1 MSRKKG
7 LPREKDCRRQSAEV
21 GQMGKNI
28 LEVKHMT
35 VTIYE
40 HGEAYKVV
48 NRISFTVGE
57 GEIVGIVGESGCGK
71 SMTALALQDLLKNHI
86 KVTEGSMMFDGRDLR
101 TISAA
106 ERRQIN
112 GSDMTMIFQEPMT
125 SLNPLYRIGAQ
136 VGEVLMLHG
145 HHSRSEIEERTIEA
159 LRMAGLPD
167 PEKTM
172 RMYPHELSGG
182 MRQRVMIAMGIIAQ
196 PKLLI
201 ADEPTTALDVT
212 TQAHVLE
219 LLHRINQQT
228 GTAILLISHDLGVI
242 NKICSRV
249 LVMYAGKIVEQG
261 RTEDILRNPV
271 HPYTQGLI
279 ASIPTRRMKGMPL
292 ASIPGRVPP
301 VTEEKPPC
309 PFASRCD
316 KADKRCFTEYPGR
329 KTVSDDHIL
338 WCHIG

>member
-1 MSRKKG
+1 
-7 LPREKDCRRQSAEV
+7 
-21 GQMGKNI
+21 MGENI

-35 VTIYE
+35 VSIYE
-40 HGEAYKVV
+40 NGEEYKVV
-48 NRISFTVGE
+48 NRISFAVGK

-71 SMTALALQDLLKNHI
+71 SMMALALQDLLKNHI
-86 KVTEGSMMFDGRDLR
+86 KVTEGSMMFDGRVLR

-112 GSDMTMIFQEPMT
+112 GNDMSMIFQEPMT

-136 VGEVLMLHG
+136 VGEVLLLHG
-145 HHSRSEIEERTIEA
+145 KHSHAEIEQRTLEA
-159 LRMAGLPD
+159 LTMAGLPD
-167 PEKTM
+167 PAKTM

>member
-1 MSRKKG
+1 
-7 LPREKDCRRQSAEV
+7 
-21 GQMGKNI
+21 
-28 LEVKHMT
+28 
-35 VTIYE
+35 
-40 HGEAYKVV
+40 
-48 NRISFTVGE
+48 
-57 GEIVGIVGESGCGK
+57 
-71 SMTALALQDLLKNHI
+71 
-86 KVTEGSMMFDGRDLR
+86 MFDGRDLLKV
-101 TISAA
+101 SAA

-112 GSDMTMIFQEPMT
+112 GNDMTMIFQEPMT
-125 SLNPLYRIGAQ
+125 SLNPLYRIGPQ
-136 VGEVLMLHG
+136 VGEVLLLHG
-145 HHSRSEIEERTIEA
+145 HHSHAEIEEKTIEA

-167 PEKTM
+167 PVKTM

-196 PKLLI
+196 PKLQI

-212 TQAHVLE
+212 TQAHVLD
-219 LLHRINQQT
+219 LLRNINEKT

-261 RTEDILRNPV
+261 RTEDILKNPQ

-279 ASIPTRRMKGMPL
+279 ASIPTRRMKGNPL

-309 PFASRCD
+309 PFASRCS
-316 KADKRCFTEYPGR
+316 KADKRCFTEYPSRKKISPSGRSRNTRRKWR
-329 KTVSDDHIL
+329 KTTPSTSSAENSIL
-338 WCHIG
+338 NILTV

>member
-1 MSRKKG
+1 
-7 LPREKDCRRQSAEV
+7 
-21 GQMGKNI
+21 MGENI
-28 LEVKHMT
+28 LEIRHMT
-35 VTIYE
+35 VTLYE
-40 HGEAYKVV
+40 NGRSYKVV
-48 NRISFTVGE
+48 NRISFNVGK

-86 KVTEGSMMFDGRDLR
+86 KVTEGEMVFDGKDLR

-112 GSDMTMIFQEPMT
+112 GSDMSMIFQEPMT
-125 SLNPLYRIGAQ
+125 SLNPLQRIGTQ
-136 VGEVLMLHG
+136 VGEVLLLHG
-145 HHSRSEIEERTIEA
+145 RHSASEIRERTLEA
-159 LRMAGLPD
+159 LEMAGLPD

-172 RMYPHELSGG
+172 DRYPHELSGG
-182 MRQRVMIAMGIIAQ
+182 MRQRVMIAMGIIAR

-219 LLHRINQQT
+219 LLARINRQT

-261 RTEDILRNPV
+261 RTEDILKNPV

-279 ASIPTRRMKGMPL
+279 ASIPTRRMKGTPL

-309 PFASRCD
+309 PFASRCRQ
-316 KADKRCFTEYPGR
+316 ADKKCFTEYPAR
-329 KTVSDDHIL
+329 REISREHIL
-338 WCHIG
+338 WCHKCG

>member
-1 MSRKKG
+1 
-7 LPREKDCRRQSAEV
+7 
-21 GQMGKNI
+21 MGENI

-35 VTIYE
+35 VTLYE
-40 HGEAYKVV
+40 NGEEYKVV
-48 NRISFTVGE
+48 NRISFTVGK

-101 TISAA
+101 KVTPA

-112 GSDMTMIFQEPMT
+112 GKDMTMIFQEPMT
-125 SLNPLYRIGAQ
+125 SLNPLHRIGRQ
-136 VGEVLMLHG
+136 VGEVLQLHG
-145 HHSRSEIEERTIEA
+145 NYSHAEIEKRTLEA
-159 LRMAGLPD
+159 LSMAGLPD
-167 PEKTM
+167 PAKTM

-182 MRQRVMIAMGIIAQ
+182 MRQRVMIAMGIIAS

-219 LLHRINQQT
+219 LLQRINQQT
-228 GTAILLISHDLGVI
+228 GTAVLLISHDLGVI

-261 RTEDILRNPV
+261 RTEDILRNPI
-271 HPYTQGLI
+271 HPYTKGLI
-279 ASIPTRRMKGMPL
+279 ASIPTRRMKGVPL

-329 KTVSDDHIL
+329 KTISDEHIL
-338 WCHIG
+338 WCHIDKTNRKPGKPSKP

>member
-1 MSRKKG
+1 
-7 LPREKDCRRQSAEV
+7 
-21 GQMGKNI
+21 
-28 LEVKHMT
+28 
-35 VTIYE
+35 
-40 HGEAYKVV
+40 
-48 NRISFTVGE
+48 
-57 GEIVGIVGESGCGK
+57 
-71 SMTALALQDLLKNHI
+71 MTALALQDLLKNHI
-86 KVTEGSMMFDGRDLR
+86 KVTEGSMMFDGRDLLKV
-101 TISAA
+101 SAA

-112 GSDMTMIFQEPMT
+112 GNDITMIFQEPMT
-125 SLNPLYRIGAQ
+125 SLNPLYRIGPQ
-136 VGEVLMLHG
+136 VGEVLLLHG
-145 HHSRSEIEERTIEA
+145 HHSHAEIEEKTIEA

-167 PEKTM
+167 PVKTM

-182 MRQRVMIAMGIIAQ
+182 MRQRVMIAMGIIAK

-219 LLHRINQQT
+219 LLKSINEKT

-261 RTEDILRNPV
+261 RTEDILKNPQ

-279 ASIPTRRMKGMPL
+279 ASIPTRRMKGNPL

-309 PFASRCD
+309 PFASRCS
-316 KADKRCFTEYPGR
+316 KADKRCFTEYPSR
-329 KTVSDDHIL
+329 KKISEEHIL
-338 WCHIG
+338 WCHY

>member
-1 MSRKKG
+1 
-7 LPREKDCRRQSAEV
+7 
-21 GQMGKNI
+21 MGENI

-35 VTIYE
+35 VTLYE
-40 HGEAYKVV
+40 NGEEYKVV
-48 NRISFTVGE
+48 NRISFTVGK

-86 KVTEGSMMFDGRDLR
+86 KVTEGSMMFNGRDLR
-101 TISAA
+101 KVTPS

-112 GSDMTMIFQEPMT
+112 GKDMTMIFQEPMT
-125 SLNPLYRIGAQ
+125 SLNPLHRIGRQ
-136 VGEVLMLHG
+136 VGEVLQLHG
-145 HHSRSEIEERTIEA
+145 NYSHAEIEKRTLEA
-159 LRMAGLPD
+159 LSMAGLPD
-167 PEKTM
+167 PAKTM

-182 MRQRVMIAMGIIAQ
+182 MRQRVMIAMGIIAS

-219 LLHRINQQT
+219 LLQRINQQT
-228 GTAILLISHDLGVI
+228 GTAVLLISHDLGVI

-261 RTEDILRNPV
+261 RTEDILRNPI
-271 HPYTQGLI
+271 HPYTKGLI
-279 ASIPTRRMKGMPL
+279 ASIPTRRMKGVPL

-329 KTVSDDHIL
+329 KTISDEHIL
-338 WCHIG
+338 WCHIDKTNRKPGKPSKP

>member
-1 MSRKKG
+1 
-7 LPREKDCRRQSAEV
+7 
-21 GQMGKNI
+21 MGENI

-35 VTIYE
+35 VTLYE
-40 HGEAYKVV
+40 NGEEYKVV
-48 NRISFTVGE
+48 NRISFTVGK

-101 TISAA
+101 KVTPA

-112 GSDMTMIFQEPMT
+112 GKDMTMIFQEPMT
-125 SLNPLYRIGAQ
+125 SLNPLHRIGRQ
-136 VGEVLMLHG
+136 VGEVLQLHG
-145 HHSRSEIEERTIEA
+145 NYSHAEIEKRTLEA
-159 LRMAGLPD
+159 LSMAGLPD
-167 PEKTM
+167 PVKTM

-182 MRQRVMIAMGIIAQ
+182 MRQRVMIAMGIIAS

-219 LLHRINQQT
+219 LLQRINQQT
-228 GTAILLISHDLGVI
+228 GTAVLLISHDLGVI

-261 RTEDILRNPV
+261 RTEDILRNPI
-271 HPYTQGLI
+271 HPYTKGLI
-279 ASIPTRRMKGMPL
+279 ASIPTRRMKGVPL

-329 KTVSDDHIL
+329 KTISDEHIL
-338 WCHIG
+338 WCHIDKTNRKPGKPSKP

>member
-1 MSRKKG
+1 
-7 LPREKDCRRQSAEV
+7 
-21 GQMGKNI
+21 MGRNI

-35 VTIYE
+35 VTIHE
-40 HGEAYKVV
+40 NGEEYKVV

-101 TISAA
+101 TISA
-106 ERRQIN
+106 
-112 GSDMTMIFQEPMT
+112 
-125 SLNPLYRIGAQ
+125 Q

-145 HHSRSEIEERTIEA
+145 HHSHSEIEERTIEA

-196 PKLLI
+196 PRLLI

-279 ASIPTRRMKGMPL
+279 ASIPTRSMKGRPL

-316 KADKRCFTEYPGR
+316 KAEKRCFTEYPGR
-329 KTVSDDHIL
+329 KTISDEHIL
-338 WCHIG
+338 WCHVK

>member
-1 MSRKKG
+1 MG
-7 LPREKDCRRQSAEV
+7 EKAD
-21 GQMGKNI
+21 NI
-28 LEVKHMT
+28 LEIKHMT
-35 VTIYE
+35 VTLYE
-40 HGEAYKVV
+40 NGKSYKMV
-48 NRISFTVGE
+48 NRISFSVGK

-86 KVTEGSMMFDGRDLR
+86 KVTEGSMMFDGKDLR

-106 ERRQIN
+106 ERREIN
-112 GSDMTMIFQEPMT
+112 GNDMSMIFQEPMT
-125 SLNPLYRIGAQ
+125 SLNPLQRIGTQ
-136 VGEVLMLHG
+136 VGEVLLLHG
-145 HHSRSEIEERTIEA
+145 KHTREEIEARTLEA
-159 LRMAGLPD
+159 LEMAGLPD
-167 PEKTM
+167 PAKTM

-182 MRQRVMIAMGIIAQ
+182 MRQRVMIAMGIIAR

-219 LLHRINQQT
+219 LLQQINQQT

-261 RTEDILRNPV
+261 RTEDILKNPV

-279 ASIPTRRMKGMPL
+279 ASIPTRRMKGRPL

-309 PFASRCD
+309 PFASRCE
-316 KADKRCFTEYPGR
+316 KAEKRCFLEYPAR
-329 KTVSDDHIL
+329 REITEEHIL
-338 WCHIG
+338 WCHL

>member
-1 MSRKKG
+1 MS
-7 LPREKDCRRQSAEV
+7 E
-21 GQMGKNI
+21 NI
-28 LEVKHMT
+28 LEVQHMT
-35 VTIYE
+35 ITLYE
-40 HGEAYKVV
+40 NGTSYKMV
-48 NRISFTVGE
+48 NRISFTVGK

-86 KVTEGSMMFDGRDLR
+86 KVTEGSMIFDGKDLR

-125 SLNPLYRIGAQ
+125 SLNPLHRIGDQ
-136 VGEVLMLHG
+136 VGEVLLLHG
-145 HHSRSEIEERTIEA
+145 HHSEAEIRERTLEA
-159 LRMAGLPD
+159 LQMVELPD
-167 PEKTM
+167 PEKAM

-182 MRQRVMIAMGIIAQ
+182 MRQRIMIAMALIAR

-219 LLHRINQQT
+219 LLKRINQQT

-261 RTEDILRNPV
+261 RTEDILKNPV
-271 HPYTQGLI
+271 HPYTKGLI
-279 ASIPTRRMKGMPL
+279 ASIPTRRMKGVPL

-316 KADKRCFTEYPGR
+316 KGTKECFTEYPAR
-329 KTVSDDHIL
+329 RTISEDHIL
-338 WCHIG
+338 WCHMP

>member
-1 MSRKKG
+1 
-7 LPREKDCRRQSAEV
+7 
-21 GQMGKNI
+21 MGENI

-35 VTIYE
+35 VTLYE
-40 HGEAYKVV
+40 NGEEYKVV
-48 NRISFTVGE
+48 NRISFTVGK

-101 TISAA
+101 KVTPS

-112 GSDMTMIFQEPMT
+112 GKDMTMIFQEPMT
-125 SLNPLYRIGAQ
+125 SLNPLHRIGRQ
-136 VGEVLMLHG
+136 VGEVLQLHG
-145 HHSRSEIEERTIEA
+145 NYSHAEIEKRTLEA
-159 LRMAGLPD
+159 LSMAGLPD
-167 PEKTM
+167 PAKTM

-182 MRQRVMIAMGIIAQ
+182 MRQRVMIAMGIIAS

-219 LLHRINQQT
+219 LLQRINQQT
-228 GTAILLISHDLGVI
+228 GTAVLLISHDLGVI

-261 RTEDILRNPV
+261 RTEDILRNPI
-271 HPYTQGLI
+271 HPYTKGLI
-279 ASIPTRRMKGMPL
+279 ASIPTRRMKGVPL
-292 ASIPGRVPP
+292 ANIPGRVPP

-329 KTVSDDHIL
+329 KTISDEHIL
-338 WCHIG
+338 WCHIDKTNRKPGKPSKP

>member
-1 MSRKKG
+1 MS
-7 LPREKDCRRQSAEV
+7 E
-21 GQMGKNI
+21 NI
-28 LEVKHMT
+28 LEVQHMT
-35 VTIYE
+35 ITLYE
-40 HGEAYKVV
+40 NGTSYKMV
-48 NRISFTVGE
+48 NRISFTVGK

-86 KVTEGSMMFDGRDLR
+86 KVTEGSMIFDGKDLR

-125 SLNPLYRIGAQ
+125 SLNPLHRIGDQ
-136 VGEVLMLHG
+136 VGEVLLLHG
-145 HHSRSEIEERTIEA
+145 NHSEAEIRERTLEA
-159 LRMAGLPD
+159 LQMVELPD
-167 PEKTM
+167 PEKAM

-182 MRQRVMIAMGIIAQ
+182 MRQRVMIAMGIIAR
-196 PKLLI
+196 PRLLI

-219 LLHRINQQT
+219 LLRRINQQT

-249 LVMYAGKIVEQG
+249 LVMYAGKIVEEG
-261 RTEDILRNPV
+261 RTCDILKNPV

-279 ASIPTRRMKGMPL
+279 ASIPTRRMKGAPL

-309 PFASRCD
+309 PFASRCAKGT
-316 KADKRCFTEYPGR
+316 KACFTEYPAR
-329 KTVSDDHIL
+329 RTISEDHIL
-338 WCHIG
+338 WCHMP

>member
-1 MSRKKG
+1 MD
-7 LPREKDCRRQSAEV
+7 E
-21 GQMGKNI
+21 NI

-35 VTIYE
+35 ITLYE
-40 HGEAYKVV
+40 GGTSYKMV
-48 NRISFTVGE
+48 NRISFTVGK

-86 KVTEGSMMFDGRDLR
+86 KVTEGSMMFDGKDLR

-106 ERRQIN
+106 ERREIN
-112 GSDMTMIFQEPMT
+112 GNDMSMIFQEPMT
-125 SLNPLYRIGAQ
+125 SLNPLQRIGEQ
-136 VGEVLMLHG
+136 VGEVLLLHG
-145 HHSRSEIEERTIEA
+145 RHTRGEIEQRTLEA
-159 LRMAGLPD
+159 LGMAGLPD
-167 PEKTM
+167 PAKAV

-182 MRQRVMIAMGIIAQ
+182 MRQRVMIAMGIIAR

-212 TQAHVLE
+212 TQAHVLD
-219 LLHRINQQT
+219 LLRNINEKT

-261 RTEDILRNPV
+261 RTEDILKNPL

-279 ASIPTRRMKGMPL
+279 ASIPTRGMKGRPL

-309 PFASRCD
+309 PFASRCA
-316 KADKRCFTEYPGR
+316 KADKRCFTEYPAR
-329 KTVSDDHIL
+329 KKITDDHIL
-338 WCHIG
+338 WCHY

>member
-1 MSRKKG
+1 
-7 LPREKDCRRQSAEV
+7 
-21 GQMGKNI
+21 MGENI

-35 VTIYE
+35 VTLYE
-40 HGEAYKVV
+40 NGEEYKVV
-48 NRISFTVGE
+48 NRISFTVGK

-101 TISAA
+101 KVTPS

-112 GSDMTMIFQEPMT
+112 GKDMTMIFQEPMN
-125 SLNPLYRIGAQ
+125 SLNPLHRIGRQ
-136 VGEVLMLHG
+136 VGEVLQLHG
-145 HHSRSEIEERTIEA
+145 NYSHAEIEKRTLEA
-159 LRMAGLPD
+159 LSMAGLPD
-167 PEKTM
+167 PAKTM

-182 MRQRVMIAMGIIAQ
+182 MRQRVMIAMGIIAS

-219 LLHRINQQT
+219 LLQRINQQT
-228 GTAILLISHDLGVI
+228 GTAVLLISHDLGVI

-261 RTEDILRNPV
+261 RTEDILRNPI
-271 HPYTQGLI
+271 HPYTKGLI
-279 ASIPTRRMKGMPL
+279 ASIPTRRMKGVPL

-329 KTVSDDHIL
+329 KTISDEHIL
-338 WCHIG
+338 WCHIDKTNRKPGKPSKP

>member
-1 MSRKKG
+1 M
-7 LPREKDCRRQSAEV
+7 AE
-21 GQMGKNI
+21 NI

-35 VTIYE
+35 ITLYE
-40 HGEAYKVV
+40 DGASYKMV
-48 NRISFTVGE
+48 NRISFTVGQ

-106 ERRQIN
+106 ERREIN
-112 GSDMTMIFQEPMT
+112 GNDMTMIFQEPMT
-125 SLNPLYRIGAQ
+125 SLNPLQRIGDQ
-136 VGEVLMLHG
+136 VGEVLLLHG
-145 HHSRSEIEERTIEA
+145 KHTDAEIRQRTLEA
-159 LRMAGLPD
+159 LEMAGLPD
-167 PEKTM
+167 PKKAM

-182 MRQRVMIAMGIIAQ
+182 MRQRVMIAMGIIAR

-212 TQAHVLE
+212 TKAHVLD
-219 LLHRINQQT
+219 LLKKINRQT

-261 RTEDILRNPV
+261 RTEDILKNPV

-279 ASIPTRRMKGMPL
+279 ASIPTRRMKGNPL

-316 KADKRCFTEYPGR
+316 RAGKKCFTEYPAR
-329 KTVSDDHIL
+329 KTISEEHIL
-338 WCHIG
+338 WCHC

>member
-1 MSRKKG
+1 
-7 LPREKDCRRQSAEV
+7 
-21 GQMGKNI
+21 MGENI

-35 VTIYE
+35 VTVYE
-40 HGEAYKVV
+40 NGGEYKVV
-48 NRISFTVGE
+48 NRISFTVGK

-86 KVTEGSMMFDGRDLR
+86 RVTEGSMMFDGKDLR

-106 ERRQIN
+106 ERREIN
-112 GSDMTMIFQEPMT
+112 GNDMSMIFQEPMT
-125 SLNPLYRIGAQ
+125 SLNPLQRIGTQ
-136 VGEVLMLHG
+136 VGEVLLLHG
-145 HHSRSEIEERTIEA
+145 KHSHAEIEQRTLEA
-159 LRMAGLPD
+159 LQMAGLPD
-167 PEKTM
+167 PKKTM

-182 MRQRVMIAMGIIAQ
+182 MRQRVMIAMGIIAR

-219 LLHRINQQT
+219 LLQRINRQT
-228 GTAILLISHDLGVI
+228 GTAVLLISHDLGVI

-261 RTEDILRNPV
+261 LTEDILRNPL
-271 HPYTQGLI
+271 HPYTKGLI
-279 ASIPTRRMKGMPL
+279 ASITTRRLKGEPL

-301 VTEEKPPC
+301 ITEEKPPC
-309 PFASRCD
+309 PFASRC
-316 KADKRCFTEYPGR
+316 AMAEKRCFTEYPGR
-329 KTVSDDHIL
+329 KTRTGDHIL
-338 WCHIG
+338 WCHLDLEQQQAGNQQY